1 MSKSFVTME
10 RCVICGKDTGT
21 LFLNKRLKNTFEMHT
36 STPTSVCDKCKKKYL
51 KYGVM
56 LIVPENG
63 NLTVIKDSA
72 FKRIFDKPIPKGKI
86 AFTDDALLLSLNNGR
101 WILLT
106 ETTKKQFLS
115 YEKVR
120 KSGKTNMMD
129 VQKVSELSGLRR
141 EKIIDI
147 ITTYGKLSEAYL

>member
-1 MSKSFVTME
+1 
-10 RCVICGKDTGT
+10 
-21 LFLNKRLKNTFEMHT
+21 
-36 STPTSVCDKCKKKYL
+36 
-51 KYGVM
+51 
-56 LIVPENG
+56 
-63 NLTVIKDSA
+63 
-72 FKRIFDKPIPKGKI
+72 
-86 AFTDDALLLSLNNGR
+86 
-101 WILLT
+101 LT